1 MAQAAWILAVGATL
15 VGAAV
20 WLGTSGDASLFVG
33 DGGIG
38 QEKSGIQRIPW
49 HSIESLA
56 FDSIGQRLV
65 VRGND
70 EAGSPVTIHVSLK
83 GHPQAAA
90 WLLKEAR
97 QRIPSVVAG
106 LEISTLEPNGDAG
119 VVVPLGDVQVVGK
132 RCAASG
138 KIIAFEPDARVCPQC
153 ERVYHKAHLPKACAC
168 GATLGSADA
177 TAVEG
182 SHPADASSQ
191 GKKSE
196 ESSTS

>member
-1 MAQAAWILAVGATL
+1 
-15 VGAAV
+15 
-20 WLGTSGDASLFVG
+20 
-33 DGGIG
+33 
-38 QEKSGIQRIPW
+38 
-49 HSIESLA
+49 
-56 FDSIGQRLV
+56 
-65 VRGND
+65 
-70 EAGSPVTIHVSLK
+70 
-83 GHPQAAA
+83 
-90 WLLKEAR
+90 
-97 QRIPSVVAG
+97 VVAD